1 MTNKEL
7 ATDFVKK
14 YSNMFVNDQWF
25 WVQEIEKLLDQVE
38 QRRVDEICEEL
49 SKRYCKHDW
58 LTIEEIDL
66 GIITDKGRIFQQ
78 RNICQ
83 NCDKEEIIQVIYSH
97 VGIGWTPEFEGIYN
111 G

>member
-38 QRRVDEICEEL
+38 QRRVDEICDGL
-49 SKRYCKHDW
+49 YKKY
-58 LTIEEIDL
+58 
-66 GIITDKGRIFQQ
+66 
-78 RNICQ
+78 
-83 NCDKEEIIQVIYSH
+83 
-97 VGIGWTPEFEGIYN
+97 EGVDN
-111 G
+111 VN